1 MSEINVGDVVKVVSN
16 NAIGAVIKILK
27 NGTSTTSYEVLV
39 NGEKLL
45 LDVTQLVKADGNNK
59 SFETRNEFDAYLSSL
74 AISNPGKDLYS
85 IKSANIDFIP
95 YQYRPVLKMI
105 KSDQP
110 RILIADDV
118 GVGKTIEAGLIVKEL
133 TARQSMNNIMIFCP
147 RPLVAEGKWQNEM
160 KNKFGEKF
168 AHIDRKKLKMAIKE
182 CDYEGEW
189 PDEYGRCIIPYS
201 ILDEQLLGGID
212 EPGKK
217 KELGL
222 LDLNPSPK
230 FDLVI
235 VDEAHHIRNQ
245 NTQAYQVIQ
254 YFCMHAEAV
263 VFLTATPIQLGDRD
277 LFVLLNLLRP
287 DYIIDEDTYKSMAEP
302 NPYINKAIDIVRGR
316 SEDWR
321 DNAISLLTTAQGL
334 QWSNRTTL
342 STQLADLCVKIA
354 NASDDSKDRVEII
367 SSLEKLHTFSNII
380 NRTRKRDIGNFTT
393 RKPVTVRC
401 DFTPQQQ
408 KLYDELIDVQSKI
421 LSSYYNES
429 MIKFLMSTLFRQAAS
444 CIFGLAPSIE
454 DILTRHISLDGIDE
468 SVDESDA
475 NDAFANEDCFRITVS
490 DDIKNEILRVVN
502 DAKNIDIK
510 DNKLDALI
518 KIIREKNNYDNN
530 KIMIFSAFRHT
541 LNYLYKHL
549 RSENYRV
556 GLVTGSTKDEERI
569 YQRER
574 FMKNKS
580 DEEALDILL
589 FSEVGCEGL
598 DYQFCDCMINY
609 DLPWNPMRIEQRIGR
624 IDRNGQKSD
633 SVLIYNMIT
642 DGTIDADIYDRCL
655 TRIGIFN
662 ESLGCGELILGE
674 LTKEIQ
680 NIAVN
685 YKLTEEEK
693 RDKLVQLS
701 DNKIRLLNE
710 NRIMEENQYDFLS
723 IRMPFDDDKENIKN
737 NTGKWMT
744 VEKVENLINEWL
756 KKSYSKELI
765 KKNESIFVSLSKIER
780 SELLS
785 KYKKMKY
792 KLSVYDKEWVNYLK
806 GTEDKYYFSFDA
818 ELAKRIE
825 VNFVGLTHPL
835 TIMAS
840 YDLAESDKKFIRL
853 KARPEMH
860 LEKRIDFA
868 IYEWRYIGEH
878 NNSQLKIIADEEYS
892 EIIEKLILESSVITG
907 GIPVEIDK
915 FYERQQALWSEE
927 RQEFIEKQKDIFNRR
942 EESLK
947 ISYQHRLD
955 TIKRQ
960 ELLADNA
967 NITRMKK
974 KEYENVMRDLDARLE
989 EQENKKLKV
998 DLLSKFVCAGS
1009 IEVSE

>member
-1 MSEINVGDVVKVVSN
+1 MNEINVGDVVKVVSN
-16 NAIGAVIKILK
+16 NAIGAVINILR
-27 NGTSTTSYEVLV
+27 NSRTTNSYAYEVLV
-39 NGEKLL
+39 NGEKLI
-45 LDVTQLVKADGNNK
+45 LDVTQLVKADSNNK
-59 SFETRNEFDAYLSSL
+59 SFDSRKEFDAYLSSL

-133 TARQSMNNIMIFCP
+133 TARQSMKNIMIFCP

-168 AHIDRKKLKMAIKE
+168 THIDRSKLRAAIKE
-182 CDYEGEW
+182 CDYDGEW

-201 ILDEQLLGGID
+201 ILDEQLLGGMD
-212 EPGKK
+212 EPGKR

-316 SEDWR
+316 QAEWR
-321 DNAISLLTTAQGL
+321 DNAISILTSAQAL
-334 QWSNRTTL
+334 EWSNRTAL
-342 STQLADLCVKIA
+342 GQQLVELCEKISC
-354 NASDDSKDRVEII
+354 ASDDSKDRVEII
-367 SSLEKLHTFSNII
+367 SRLEKLHTFSNII

-393 RKPVTVRC
+393 RKPITVRC

-408 KLYDELIDVQSKI
+408 KLYDELIEVQSKI
-421 LSSYYNES
+421 LSTYYKDS

-454 DILTRHISLDGIDE
+454 DILTRHISLEGIEENFDNFESEDG
-468 SVDESDA
+468 
-475 NDAFANEDCFRITVS
+475 FKITVS
-490 DDIKNEILRVVN
+490 DEIKKEIIQVVN
-502 DAKNIDIK
+502 DARTIDVK

-518 KIIREKNNYDNN
+518 KIIREKNTFENN

-541 LNYLYKHL
+541 LNYLYEHL
-549 RSENYRV
+549 KEEGYRV
-556 GLVTGSTKDEERI
+556 GLVTGSTKDEDRI
-569 YQRER
+569 LQRER
-574 FMKNKS
+574 FMKKKE
-580 DEEALDILL
+580 DEMSLDILL

-655 TRIGIFN
+655 TRIGVFN

-680 NIAVN
+680 NIAVD

-693 RDKLVQLS
+693 KDKLVQLS

-723 IRMPFDDDKENIKN
+723 IRMPFDDDKENIRN
-737 NTGKWMT
+737 NTGNWMT

-756 KKSYSKELI
+756 KKNYSKELVR
-765 KKNESIFVSLSKIER
+765 KNESIFVSLSKIER
-780 SELLS
+780 TELLS

-792 KLSVYDKEWVNYLK
+792 KLSFYDKEWVNYLK
-806 GTEDKYYFSFDA
+806 GTEDKYVFSFDA

-825 VNFVGLTHPL
+825 VNYVGLTHPM

-840 YDLAESDKKFIRL
+840 YDLVESDKKFIRL
-853 KARPEMH
+853 KARPDMH
-860 LEKRIDFA
+860 LDKKIDFA

-892 EIIEKLILESSVITG
+892 DVIEKLILESSVITG

-927 RQEFIEKQKDIFNRR
+927 RQEFIEKQKEIFNRR

-947 ISYQHRLD
+947 ISYQHRLE

-974 KEYENVMRDLDARLE
+974 KEYENVMRDLEARLD
-989 EQENKKLKV
+989 EQENKKMKV

>member
-1 MSEINVGDVVKVVSN
+1 MNEINVGDVVKVVSN
-16 NAIGAVIKILK
+16 NAIGAVINILR
-27 NGTSTTSYEVLV
+27 NSRTTNSYAYEVLV
-39 NGEKLL
+39 NGEKLI
-45 LDVTQLVKADGNNK
+45 LDVTQLVKADSNNK
-59 SFETRNEFDAYLSSL
+59 SFDSRKEFDAYLSSL

-133 TARQSMNNIMIFCP
+133 TARQSMKNIMIFCP

-168 AHIDRKKLKMAIKE
+168 THIDRSKLRAAIKE
-182 CDYEGEW
+182 CDYDGEW

-201 ILDEQLLGGID
+201 ILDEQLLGGMD
-212 EPGKK
+212 EPGKR

-316 SEDWR
+316 QAEWR
-321 DNAISLLTTAQGL
+321 DNAISILTSAQAL
-334 QWSNRTTL
+334 EWSNRTAL
-342 STQLADLCVKIA
+342 GQQLVELCEKISC
-354 NASDDSKDRVEII
+354 ASDDSKDRVEII
-367 SSLEKLHTFSNII
+367 SRLEKLHTFSNII

-393 RKPVTVRC
+393 RKPITVRC

-408 KLYDELIDVQSKI
+408 KLYDELIEVQSKI
-421 LSSYYNES
+421 LSTYYKDS

-454 DILTRHISLDGIDE
+454 DILTRHISLEGIEENFDDFDSEDG
-468 SVDESDA
+468 
-475 NDAFANEDCFRITVS
+475 FKITVS
-490 DDIKNEILRVVN
+490 DEIKKEIIQVVN
-502 DAKNIDIK
+502 DARTIDVK

-518 KIIREKNNYDNN
+518 KIIREKNTFENN

-541 LNYLYKHL
+541 LNYLYEHL
-549 RSENYRV
+549 KEEGYRV
-556 GLVTGSTKDEERI
+556 GLVTGSTKDEDRI
-569 YQRER
+569 LQRER
-574 FMKNKS
+574 FMKKKE
-580 DEEALDILL
+580 DEMSLDILL

-655 TRIGIFN
+655 TRIGVFN

-680 NIAVN
+680 NIAVD

-693 RDKLVQLS
+693 KDKLVQLS

-723 IRMPFDDDKENIKN
+723 IRMPFDDDKENIRN
-737 NTGKWMT
+737 NTGNWMT

-756 KKSYSKELI
+756 KKNYSKELVR
-765 KKNESIFVSLSKIER
+765 KNESIFVSLSKIER
-780 SELLS
+780 TELLS

-792 KLSVYDKEWVNYLK
+792 KLSFYDKEWVNYLK
-806 GTEDKYYFSFDA
+806 GTEDKYFFSFDA

-825 VNFVGLTHPL
+825 VNYVGLTHPM

-840 YDLAESDKKFIRL
+840 YDLVESDKKFIRL
-853 KARPEMH
+853 KARPDMH
-860 LEKRIDFA
+860 LDKKIDFA

-892 EIIEKLILESSVITG
+892 GVIEKLILESSVITG

-927 RQEFIEKQKDIFNRR
+927 RQEFIEKQKEIFNRR

-947 ISYQHRLD
+947 ISYQHRLE

-974 KEYENVMRDLDARLE
+974 KEYENVMRDLEARLD
-989 EQENKKLKV
+989 EQENKKMKV